1 MKIISALRQLNL
13 LYPTTASAYADDDD
27 ALQTAKRSLQ
37 EWNEL
42 LEECGRVAIRDR
54 EDLFTLVKKHI
65 ARIEGEI

>member
-1 MKIISALRQLNL
+1 MKIANALKQISLFRS
-13 LYPTTASAYADDDD
+13 TMADDEN

-54 EDLFTLVKKHI
+54 EDLFKLVKKHI
-65 ARIEGEI
+65 ARIEG

>member
-1 MKIISALRQLNL
+1 MKIANALKQISLFRS
-13 LYPTTASAYADDDD
+13 TMADDEN

>member
-1 MKIISALRQLNL
+1 MKIRNALRQISLFRS
-13 LYPTTASAYADDDD
+13 TMADDEN

-65 ARIEGEI
+65 ARIEG